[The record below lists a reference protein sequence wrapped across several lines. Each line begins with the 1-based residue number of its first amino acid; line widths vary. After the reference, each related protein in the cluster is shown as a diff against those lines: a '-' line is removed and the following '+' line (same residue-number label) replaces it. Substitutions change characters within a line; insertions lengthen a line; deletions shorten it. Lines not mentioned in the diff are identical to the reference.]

1 MSSSKEA
8 PDSLSSGLYHA
19 RLDPPDDLIEFISGK
34 SLAALCKFG
43 KLAFMQ
49 ILKRE
54 HIVWGG
60 VIKTS
65 SCVVC

>member
-1 MSSSKEA
+1 MR
-8 PDSLSSGLYHA
+8 GWT
-19 RLDPPDDLIEFISGK
+19 PPDDLIEFISGK